1 MANYK
6 WSFANV
12 GGVTRVCIQSAEDIR
27 HLGELDKKMWTVLS
41 CPVNGLE
48 ISSDSLSL
56 MDQDGDGQ
64 LRLKEVVATAD
75 WLCATLKDPQSLFEQ
90 SDSILLDNIID
101 ESIVAVARKIVESLK
116 LKVERIS
123 LADVQAA
130 IDAIAIETPEMPAA
144 PFEADVIAAYK
155 AKSPEYAAYFEQEK
169 LQKLGLASIPEET
182 PKPGMTEKKFIEM
195 GDQISKWESEVESI
209 KSQVES
215 ELAAAK
221 AEFEPLRKLL
231 LLHRDFYR
239 LLRNFVTLED
249 FYDNDDKTVASFQAG
264 TLILDQRAC
273 KLCIRVNDL
282 AKHDSQAPLSG
293 MYLLYCNCE
302 NKKTGKKLQIVAAMT
317 QGEIKNLNVG
327 KNGIFYDND
336 GLDYDATVFKII
348 ENPISIRQAFWTP
361 YRKMAKWVEDK
372 INKSAAEKDAKAFDD
387 MTAKADATV
396 ANPNAEQKLAFDI
409 AKFAGIFAAIGMAL
423 GMIGTALAAV
433 AGGLASLNWWQLII
447 VFICILLVI
456 SGPSM
461 IMAWMKLRRRNLAPV
476 LNANGWAI
484 NADSI
489 ISVPFGMKLTEQ
501 VRFPFT
507 QNPAKKSPAGKIF
520 LVILLLIVLGLGG
533 YGIYKYITK
542 EEVTSEE
549 VMEAT
554 EAEANPALTMEEAEA
569 PAEAPETEEGAE

>member
-1 MANYK
+1 M
-6 WSFANV
+6 
-12 GGVTRVCIQSAEDIR
+12 GGVTRVRIKSAEDVR

-48 ISSDSLSL
+48 ISSDSLRL

-75 WLCATLKDPQSLFEQ
+75 WLCATLRDPQSLFEQ
-90 SDSILLDNIID
+90 SDVIKIENIAD
-101 ESIVAVARKIVESLK
+101 EGIRVISDKLQKDGKVA
-116 LKVERIS
+116 

-130 IDAIAIETPEMPAA
+130 IDGIAIETPALPAA

-169 LQKLGLASIPEET
+169 LQKLGLASIPEDA

-209 KSQVES
+209 KSKVES
-215 ELAAAK
+215 EMAAAK

-249 FYDNDDKTVASFQAG
+249 FYDNDEKTVASFLAG

-317 QGEIKNLNVG
+317 QGEIKNLSVG

-348 ENPISIRQAFWTP
+348 ENPISLRQAFWNP

-372 INKSAAEKDAKAFDD
+372 INKSAAEKDAKTFDD
-387 MTAKADATV
+387 MTAKVATAAD
-396 ANPNAEQKLAFDI
+396 PNAEKKSAFDI

-423 GMIGTALAAV
+423 GMIGTALASV
-433 AGGLASLNWWQLII
+433 AKGWISLTWWQQII
-447 VFICILLVI
+447 VFVCILLII

-489 ISVPFGMKLTEQ
+489 ISVPFGLKLTEQ

-507 QNPAKKSPAGKIF
+507 KNPTKKNPAGKIF
-520 LVILLLIVLGLGG
+520 LVILLLIILGLGG
-533 YGIYKYITK
+533 FGIYKYITK
-542 EEVTSEE
+542 EEVTAEE

-554 EAEANPALTMEEAEA
+554 EAEANPAVSLENAEVS
-569 PAEAPETEEGAE
+569 ETEEGAE

>member
-1 MANYK
+1 MSKYK

-12 GGVTRVCIQSAEDIR
+12 GGVTRVRIKSAEDVR

-48 ISSDSLSL
+48 ISSDSLRL

-75 WLCATLKDPQSLFEQ
+75 WLCATLRDPQSLFEQ
-90 SDSILLDNIID
+90 SDVIKIENIAD
-101 ESIVAVARKIVESLK
+101 EGIRVISDKLQKDGKVA
-116 LKVERIS
+116 

-130 IDAIAIETPEMPAA
+130 IDGIAIETPELPAA

-169 LQKLGLASIPEET
+169 LQKLGLASIPEDA

-209 KSQVES
+209 KSKVES
-215 ELAAAK
+215 EMAAAK

-249 FYDNDDKTVASFQAG
+249 FYDNDEKTVASFLAG

-317 QGEIKNLNVG
+317 QGEIKNLSVG
-327 KNGIFYDND
+327 KNGIFYDNN

-348 ENPISIRQAFWTP
+348 ENPISLRQAFWNP

-372 INKSAAEKDAKAFDD
+372 INKSAAEKDAKTFDD
-387 MTAKADATV
+387 MTAKVATAAD
-396 ANPNAEQKLAFDI
+396 PNAEKKSAFDI

-423 GMIGTALAAV
+423 GMIGTALV
-433 AGGLASLNWWQLII
+433 KVGEGMKDLPWWQYLII
-447 VFICILLVI
+447 FVCILLII

-489 ISVPFGMKLTEQ
+489 ISVPFGLKLTEQ

-507 QNPAKKSPAGKIF
+507 KNPAKKNPAGKIF
-520 LVILLLIVLGLGG
+520 LVILLLIILGLGG
-533 YGIYKYITK
+533 FGIYKYITK
-542 EEVTSEE
+542 EEVTAEE
-549 VMEAT
+549 AMEAT
-554 EAEANPALTMEEAEA
+554 EAEANPAVSLENAEVS
-569 PAEAPETEEGAE
+569 EIEEGAE

>member
-1 MANYK
+1 M
-6 WSFANV
+6 
-12 GGVTRVCIQSAEDIR
+12 GGVTRVRIKSAEDVR

-48 ISSDSLSL
+48 ISSDSLRL

-75 WLCATLKDPQSLFEQ
+75 WLCATLRDPQSLFEQ
-90 SDSILLDNIID
+90 SDVIKIENIAD
-101 ESIVAVARKIVESLK
+101 EGIRVISDKLQKDGKVA
-116 LKVERIS
+116 

-169 LQKLGLASIPEET
+169 LQKLGLATIPEDA

-209 KSQVES
+209 KSKVES
-215 ELAAAK
+215 EMAAAK

-249 FYDNDDKTVASFQAG
+249 FYDNDEKTVASFLAG

-317 QGEIKNLNVG
+317 QGEIKNLSVG

-348 ENPISIRQAFWTP
+348 ENPISLRQAFWNP

-372 INKSAAEKDAKAFDD
+372 INKSAAEKDAKTFDD
-387 MTAKADATV
+387 MTAKVATAAD
-396 ANPNAEQKLAFDI
+396 PNAEKKSAFDI

-423 GMIGTALAAV
+423 GMIGTALASV
-433 AGGLASLNWWQLII
+433 AQGWIRLTWWQQII
-447 VFICILLVI
+447 VFVCILLII

-489 ISVPFGMKLTEQ
+489 ISVPFGLKLTEQ

-507 QNPAKKSPAGKIF
+507 KNPAKKNPAGKIF
-520 LVILLLIVLGLGG
+520 LVILLLIILGLGG
-533 YGIYKYITK
+533 FGIYKYITK
-542 EEVTSEE
+542 EEVTAEE

-554 EAEANPALTMEEAEA
+554 EAEANPAVSLENAEVS
-569 PAEAPETEEGAE
+569 ETEEGAE

>member
-1 MANYK
+1 MSKYK

-12 GGVTRVCIQSAEDIR
+12 GGVTRVRIKSAEDVR

-48 ISSDSLSL
+48 ISSDSLRL

-75 WLCATLKDPQSLFEQ
+75 WLCATLRDPQSLFEQ
-90 SDSILLDNIID
+90 SDVINIKNIAD
-101 ESIVAVARKIVESLK
+101 EGIRVISDKLQKDGKVA
-116 LKVERIS
+116 

-169 LQKLGLASIPEET
+169 LQKLGLASIPEDA

-209 KSQVES
+209 KSKVES

-249 FYDNDDKTVASFQAG
+249 FYDNDEKTVASFLAG

-317 QGEIKNLNVG
+317 QGEIKNLSVG
-327 KNGIFYDND
+327 KNGIFYDNN

-348 ENPISIRQAFWTP
+348 ENPISLRQAFWNP

-372 INKSAAEKDAKAFDD
+372 INKSAAEKDAKTFDD
-387 MTAKADATV
+387 MTAKVATAAD
-396 ANPNAEQKLAFDI
+396 PNAEKKSAFDI

-423 GMIGTALAAV
+423 GMIGTALV
-433 AGGLASLNWWQLII
+433 KVGEGMKDLPWWQYLII
-447 VFICILLVI
+447 FVCILLII

-489 ISVPFGMKLTEQ
+489 ISVPFGLKLTEQ

-507 QNPAKKSPAGKIF
+507 KNPAKKNPAGKIF
-520 LVILLLIVLGLGG
+520 LVILLLIILGLGG
-533 YGIYKYITK
+533 FGIYKYITK
-542 EEVTSEE
+542 EEVTAEE

-554 EAEANPALTMEEAEA
+554 EAEANPAVSLENAEA
-569 PAEAPETEEGAE
+569 SETEEDAE

>member
-1 MANYK
+1 M
-6 WSFANV
+6 
-12 GGVTRVCIQSAEDIR
+12 GGVTRVRIKSAEDVR

-48 ISSDSLSL
+48 ISSDSLRL

-75 WLCATLKDPQSLFEQ
+75 WLCATLRDPQSLFEQ
-90 SDSILLDNIID
+90 SDVINIKNIAD
-101 ESIVAVARKIVESLK
+101 EGIRVISDKLQKDGKVA
-116 LKVERIS
+116 

-169 LQKLGLASIPEET
+169 LQKLGLASIPEDA

-209 KSQVES
+209 KSKVES

-249 FYDNDDKTVASFQAG
+249 FYDNDEKTVASFLAG

-317 QGEIKNLNVG
+317 QGEIKNLSVG
-327 KNGIFYDND
+327 KNGIFYDNN

-348 ENPISIRQAFWTP
+348 ENPISLRQAFWNP

-372 INKSAAEKDAKAFDD
+372 INKSAAEKDAKTFDD
-387 MTAKADATV
+387 MTAKVATAAD
-396 ANPNAEQKLAFDI
+396 PNAEKKSAFDI

-423 GMIGTALAAV
+423 GMIGTALV
-433 AGGLASLNWWQLII
+433 KVGEGMKDLPWWQYLII
-447 VFICILLVI
+447 FVCILLII

-489 ISVPFGMKLTEQ
+489 ISVPFGLKLTEQ

-507 QNPAKKSPAGKIF
+507 KNPAKKNPAGKIF
-520 LVILLLIVLGLGG
+520 LVILLLIILGLGG
-533 YGIYKYITK
+533 FGIYKYITK
-542 EEVTSEE
+542 EEVTAEE

-554 EAEANPALTMEEAEA
+554 EAEANPAVSLENAEVSETGEAQQ
-569 PAEAPETEEGAE
+569 

>member
-1 MANYK
+1 M
-6 WSFANV
+6 
-12 GGVTRVCIQSAEDIR
+12 GGVTRVRIKSAEDVR

-48 ISSDSLSL
+48 ISSDSLRL

-75 WLCATLKDPQSLFEQ
+75 WLCATLRDPQSLFEQ
-90 SDSILLDNIID
+90 SDVINIENIAD
-101 ESIVAVARKIVESLK
+101 EGIRVISDKLQKDGKVA
-116 LKVERIS
+116 

-169 LQKLGLASIPEET
+169 LQKLGLASIPEDA

-209 KSQVES
+209 KSKVES

-249 FYDNDDKTVASFQAG
+249 FYDNDEKTVASFLAG

-317 QGEIKNLNVG
+317 QGEIKNLSVG

-348 ENPISIRQAFWTP
+348 ENPISLRQAFWNP

-372 INKSAAEKDAKAFDD
+372 INKSAAEKDAKTFDD
-387 MTAKADATV
+387 MTAKVATAAD
-396 ANPNAEQKLAFDI
+396 PNAEKKSAFDI

-423 GMIGTALAAV
+423 GMIGTALASV
-433 AGGLASLNWWQLII
+433 AQGWISLTWWQQII
-447 VFICILLVI
+447 VFVCILLII

-489 ISVPFGMKLTEQ
+489 ISVPFGLKLTEQ

-507 QNPAKKSPAGKIF
+507 KNPAKKNPAGKIF
-520 LVILLLIVLGLGG
+520 LVILLLIILGLGG
-533 YGIYKYITK
+533 FGIYKYITK
-542 EEVTSEE
+542 EEVTAEE

-554 EAEANPALTMEEAEA
+554 EAEANPAVSLENAEVSETGEAQQ
-569 PAEAPETEEGAE
+569 

>member
-1 MANYK
+1 M
-6 WSFANV
+6 
-12 GGVTRVCIQSAEDIR
+12 GGVTRVRIKSAEDVR

-48 ISSDSLSL
+48 ISSDSLRL

-75 WLCATLKDPQSLFEQ
+75 WLCATLRDPQSLFEQ
-90 SDSILLDNIID
+90 SDVIKIENIAD
-101 ESIVAVARKIVESLK
+101 EGIRVISDKLQKDGKVA
-116 LKVERIS
+116 

-169 LQKLGLASIPEET
+169 LQKLGLASIPEDA

-209 KSQVES
+209 KSKVES

-249 FYDNDDKTVASFQAG
+249 FYDNDEKTVASFLAG

-317 QGEIKNLNVG
+317 QGEIKNLSVG

-348 ENPISIRQAFWTP
+348 ENPISLRQAFWNP

-372 INKSAAEKDAKAFDD
+372 INKSAAEKDAKTFDD
-387 MTAKADATV
+387 MTAKVATAAD
-396 ANPNAEQKLAFDI
+396 PNAEKKSAFDI

-423 GMIGTALAAV
+423 GMIGTALV
-433 AGGLASLNWWQLII
+433 KVGEGMKDLPWWQYLII
-447 VFICILLVI
+447 FVCILLII

-489 ISVPFGMKLTEQ
+489 ISVPFGLKLTEQ

-507 QNPAKKSPAGKIF
+507 KNPAKKNPAGKIF
-520 LVILLLIVLGLGG
+520 LVILLLIILGLGG
-533 YGIYKYITK
+533 FGIYKYITK
-542 EEVTSEE
+542 EEVTAEE

-554 EAEANPALTMEEAEA
+554 EAEANPAVSLENAEVS
-569 PAEAPETEEGAE
+569 ETEEGAE

>member
-1 MANYK
+1 M
-6 WSFANV
+6 
-12 GGVTRVCIQSAEDIR
+12 GGVTRVRIKSAEDVR

-48 ISSDSLSL
+48 ISSDSLRL

-75 WLCATLKDPQSLFEQ
+75 WLCATLQDPQSLFEQ
-90 SDSILLDNIID
+90 SDVIKIENIAD
-101 ESIVAVARKIVESLK
+101 EGIRVISDKLQKDGKVA
-116 LKVERIS
+116 

-169 LQKLGLASIPEET
+169 LQKLGLATIPEDA

-209 KSQVES
+209 KSKVES
-215 ELAAAK
+215 EMAAAK

-249 FYDNDDKTVASFQAG
+249 FYDNDEKTVASFLAG

-317 QGEIKNLNVG
+317 QGEIKNLSVG

-348 ENPISIRQAFWTP
+348 ENPISLRQAFWNP

-372 INKSAAEKDAKAFDD
+372 INKSAAEKDAKTFDD
-387 MTAKADATV
+387 MTAKVATAAD
-396 ANPNAEQKLAFDI
+396 PNAEKKSAFDI

-423 GMIGTALAAV
+423 GMIGTALASV
-433 AGGLASLNWWQLII
+433 AQGWIGLTWWQQII
-447 VFICILLVI
+447 VFVCILLII

-489 ISVPFGMKLTEQ
+489 ISVPFGLKLTEQ

-507 QNPAKKSPAGKIF
+507 KNPAKKNPAGKIF
-520 LVILLLIVLGLGG
+520 LVILLLIILGLGG
-533 YGIYKYITK
+533 FGIYKYITK
-542 EEVTSEE
+542 EEVTAEE

-554 EAEANPALTMEEAEA
+554 EAEANPAVSLENAEVS
-569 PAEAPETEEGAE
+569 ETEEGAE

>member
-1 MANYK
+1 MSKYK

-12 GGVTRVCIQSAEDIR
+12 GGVTRVRIKSAEDVR

-48 ISSDSLSL
+48 ISSDSLRL

-75 WLCATLKDPQSLFEQ
+75 WLCATLRDPQSLFEQ
-90 SDSILLDNIID
+90 SDVIKIENIAD
-101 ESIVAVARKIVESLK
+101 EGIRVIRDKLQKDGKVA
-116 LKVERIS
+116 

-169 LQKLGLASIPEET
+169 LQKLGLATIPEDA

-209 KSQVES
+209 KSKVES
-215 ELAAAK
+215 EMAAAK

-249 FYDNDDKTVASFQAG
+249 FYDNDEKTVASFLAG

-317 QGEIKNLNVG
+317 QGEIKNLSVG

-348 ENPISIRQAFWTP
+348 ENPISLRQAFWNP

-372 INKSAAEKDAKAFDD
+372 INKSAAEKDAKTFDD
-387 MTAKADATV
+387 MTAKVATAAD
-396 ANPNAEQKLAFDI
+396 PNAEKKSAFDI

-423 GMIGTALAAV
+423 GMIGTALV
-433 AGGLASLNWWQLII
+433 KVGEGMKDLPWWQYLII
-447 VFICILLVI
+447 FVCILLII

-489 ISVPFGMKLTEQ
+489 ISVPFGLKLTEQ

-507 QNPAKKSPAGKIF
+507 KNPAKKNPAGKIF
-520 LVILLLIVLGLGG
+520 LVILLLIILGLGG
-533 YGIYKYITK
+533 FGIYKYITK
-542 EEVTSEE
+542 EEVTAEE

-554 EAEANPALTMEEAEA
+554 EAEANPAVSLENAEVS
-569 PAEAPETEEGAE
+569 ETEEGAE

>member
-75 WLCATLKDPQSLFEQ
+75 WLCTTLKDAQSLFEKK
-90 SDSILLDNIID
+90 DSIAIDNISD
-101 ESIVAVARKIVESLK
+101 ESLVAVARKVNADAD
-116 LKVERIS
+116 VIS

-130 IDAIAIETPEMPAA
+130 IDAVTIEAQEVPAA
-144 PFEADVIAAYK
+144 PLEADVIAAYK
-155 AKSPEYAAYFEQEK
+155 EKSAEYAAYFEQEK
-169 LQKLGLASIPEET
+169 LQKIGLALIPEDA
-182 PKPGMTEKKFIEM
+182 PKPGMTEKKFLEM
-195 GDQISKWESEVESI
+195 GKQIADWESEVESL
-209 KSQVES
+209 KLKVES

-249 FYDNDDKTVASFQAG
+249 FYDNDEKTVASFQAG

-317 QGEIKNLNVG
+317 QGEIKNLSVG

-387 MTAKADATV
+387 MTAKADA
-396 ANPNAEQKLAFDI
+396 AADPNAEKKPAFDI

-423 GMIGTALAAV
+423 GMIGTALV
-433 AGGLASLNWWQLII
+433 KVGEGMSGLAWWQYLII
-447 VFICILLVI
+447 FVCILLVI

-476 LNANGWAI
+476 LNANGWAV

-489 ISVPFGMKLTEQ
+489 ISVPFGLKLTEQ

-507 QNPAKKSPAGKIF
+507 KNPVKKSPAGKIC
-520 LVILLLIVLGLGG
+520 LVILLLIILGLGG

-542 EEVTSEE
+542 EEVTAEE
-549 VMEAT
+549 VMEVT
-554 EAEANPALTMEEAEA
+554 ETEANPALTLEETEA
-569 PAEAPETEEGAE
+569 PAETPETEKGAE